1 MKSLQTVFCILLVL
15 GGTLT
20 APAQQAGSLT
30 VALTGDSIITQRMS
44 VYDEPDYLA
53 LVEVLRG
60 ADVAF
65 TNFEMLLHNYE
76 GAPAPVSG
84 GTYMAAPP
92 PLARELVWMGF
103 DLVSTA
109 NNHSFDYGAEGLLS
123 TLRGLADAGLV
134 AAGTGENLARAR
146 APGYLETRRGR
157 VALVAAA
164 STFTPMAPAGEQR
177 KDLRGR
183 PGLSPLRY
191 HTTYYV
197 DAEGLATLQRLKQA
211 LGMRR
216 RRQSPGEVERLNFLR
231 REFVRGEPPRI
242 ETRPD
247 PDDLGGIVQA
257 VGEAQR
263 QADWVIVSL
272 HAHESAGK
280 RETPA
285 GFIVQFA
292 HAVVDAGADIVA
304 IHGPHVLRPV
314 EIYRGRPIFYSLA
327 NFIFQNET
335 VAFLPD
341 EIYRRYGVD
350 PSRTPAD
357 VYDARTQAGQRGFPA
372 NPIFWESVVALVSFA
387 DGRLQ
392 DVRLYPILLGHG
404 KPRSQRGRPILA
416 RAEEGARILE
426 HLASLSKS
434 FGTQIEVRE
443 VLDRAVG
450 YVKLPKE

>member
-1 MKSLQTVFCILLVL
+1 MKSLQAILSLLLVL
-15 GGTLT
+15 VSAVP
-20 APAQQAGSLT
+20 APAQQSGSLT

-44 VYDEPDYLA
+44 LYDEPDYLA
-53 LVEVLRG
+53 LIELLRG
-60 ADVAF
+60 ADVAI
-65 TNFEMLLHNYE
+65 TNFEMVLHDYE

-92 PLARELVWMGF
+92 RLARELVWMGF

-146 APGYLETRRGR
+146 APGYRETRGGR

-191 HTTYYV
+191 HTTFYV
-197 DAEGLATLQRLKQA
+197 DAESLADLRRLKQA
-211 LGMRR
+211 LGMERR
-216 RRQSPGEVERLNFLR
+216 RGSFPPDADRLNFLG
-231 REFVRGEPPRI
+231 REFRRGDPTRI
-242 ETRPD
+242 ETQPN
-247 PDDLGGIVQA
+247 PDDLAGIVQA
-257 VGEAQR
+257 VGEARR

-272 HAHESAGK
+272 HAHERAGD

-285 GFIVQFA
+285 AFIVEFA
-292 HAVVDAGADIVA
+292 HAVVEAGADIVA

-314 EIYRGRPIFYSLA
+314 EIYHGRPIFYSLA

-335 VAFLPD
+335 VAFLPA
-341 EIYRRYGVD
+341 EMYRRYGVD
-350 PSRTPAD
+350 PAATPAD
-357 VYDARTQAGQRGFPA
+357 VYDARTQGGQRGFPA
-372 NPIFWESVVALVSFA
+372 NAIFWESVVALVSFTA
-387 DGRLQ
+387 GRL
-392 DVRLYPILLGHG
+392 DAVRLYPILLGYG
-404 KPRSQRGRPILA
+404 KPRPQRGRPILA
-416 RAEEGARILE
+416 GAKDAERILE
-426 HLASLSKS
+426 RLANLSKS
-434 FGTQIEVRE
+434 FGTRIEVR
-443 VLDRAVG
+443 DAVG
-450 YVKLPKE
+450 WVRLPKE